1 MNLKYK
7 GMEHKDLKEAFY
19 EADDIDLVR
28 ELERLSCMSNFP
40 HEVID
45 EFGECKWYLKVMD
58 ELEDEIIGRMKLIG
72 GFVRH
77 DSNRQSGQRQEV

>member
-7 GMEHKDLKEAFY
+7 GIEYEDLKEAFY
-19 EADDIDLVR
+19 EADDVDLVK
-28 ELERLSCMSNFP
+28 ELERLSRMSNF

-45 EFGECKWYLKVMD
+45 EFGECKWYMKVMD

-72 GFVRH
+72 GWRIC
-77 DSNRQSGQRQEV
+77 QA